1 MTVLPILFSGPMI
14 RAIIEGR
21 KTQTRRVL
29 TPQPSAGVRES
40 PFSAGGL
47 EDGHGRRINM
57 PFYPGD
63 VLWTREAWQF
73 ARQKFCS
80 CPQGSEPAPCDD
92 WSEGIGCR
100 SARNGVVFRADGG
113 TASRWRSSIHMP
125 RWASRLTLVVSEVR
139 VQRVQNISE
148 ADAIAEGAPDYS
160 VIDAAHAEAQSR
172 LQWVQR
178 NFAALWDA
186 INGKSPGRAW
196 ADNPWVAAI
205 TFFVLHDNID
215 DCLRRDAALTALA
228 ENDAEEIANG

>member
-1 MTVLPILFSGPMI
+1 MTVRPILFSAPMI
-14 RAIIEGR
+14 RALLDGR

-47 EDGHGRRINM
+47 EDGHGRRIKM

-125 RWASRLTLVVSEVR
+125 RWASRLTLAVTDVR
-139 VQRVQNISE
+139 VQRVQEISK
-148 ADAIAEGAPDYS
+148 ADVTAEGITERNGHPIEECYAGWHEPF
-160 VIDAAHAEAQSR
+160 AQ
-172 LQWVQR
+172 
-178 NFAALWDA
+178 LWDA
-186 INGKSPGRAW
+186 INGKRPGCAW
-196 ADNPWVAAI
+196 EDDPWV
-205 TFFVLHDNID
+205 V
-215 DCLRRDAALTALA
+215 ALTFDVHRM
-228 ENDAEEIANG
+228 NVDAFLSRKDTPT